1 MKNKKG
7 RIAIICTMGIYAMG
21 AAAFAD
27 SQSSQKPMP
36 ENTVQEDAVQEDKG
50 LTSVILSFFARDDK
64 EKNVGP
70 EVSLLKSP
78 PKEKA
83 DKYITLSEPVT
94 SEHDVTAGFG
104 APKNKLFIQHSAA
117 VKSSLIFHMGNAG
130 FSTARPSGF
139 TGMGAATT
147 GQQITFSYGNA
158 PAGQDSGA
166 VGISFGSQFLVEP
179 SSVMSPLYEA
189 SGFGSGYDQ
198 LNMRQAYN
206 LSVDMGYAGFKF
218 GASYSQEKMNR
229 DSGMKGFDIGLGYA
243 GGKWGAD
250 VRFGEYKR
258 ERDLFFAT
266 TEEFYDTVYALEIG
280 AAYHIHSNIRF
291 TGRFTYYAY
300 GQENDLDA
308 LRSSQVFFLG
318 TNVNF

>member
-7 RIAIICTMGIYAMG
+7 RIAVICTIGIYAMG

-27 SQSSQKPMP
+27 SQSSQ
-36 ENTVQEDAVQEDKG
+36 NSAQESVQEDKG
-50 LTSVILSFFARDDK
+50 LTSIILSFFARDDK

-70 EVSLLKSP
+70 EALLLKRP

-83 DKYITLSEPVT
+83 DKYITLSESGA
-94 SEHDVTAGFG
+94 SEHGVNAGFG
-104 APKNKLFIQHSAA
+104 QPKNKLFIQQSAA
-117 VKSSLIFHMGNAG
+117 VKSSLIFHMGNTGLA
-130 FSTARPSGF
+130 TDRPSGF
-139 TGMGAATT
+139 TGLGTTTT

-158 PAGQDSGA
+158 PAGQDSGTL
-166 VGISFGSQFLVEP
+166 GISFGSQFLVDP
-179 SSVMSPLYEA
+179 SSIMSPLYEGTGA
-189 SGFGSGYDQ
+189 GARYGSGYDR
-198 LNMRQAYN
+198 LNTRQAYN

-218 GASYSQEKMNR
+218 GASYSQEKIYN
-229 DSGMKGFDIGLGYA
+229 DSGMKGFDIGLGYTSR
-243 GGKWGAD
+243 KWGAD
-250 VRFGEYKR
+250 VRIGEYKR

-308 LRSSQVFFLG
+308 LRNSQVFFLG

>member
-7 RIAIICTMGIYAMG
+7 RIAIICTIGIYAMG
-21 AAAFAD
+21 AVAFAD
-27 SQSSQKPMP
+27 SQASQ
-36 ENTVQEDAVQEDKG
+36 NSVQEEKG
-50 LTSVILSFFARDDK
+50 LTSVILSFFAPGDK

-70 EVSLLKSP
+70 EALLLKSP

-94 SEHDVTAGFG
+94 SESIGSKNAVNAAFG
-104 APKNKLFIQHSAA
+104 QPKNELFIQQSTIL
-117 VKSSLIFHMGNAG
+117 KTSLIFHMGNAG
-130 FSTARPSGF
+130 FSAARPSGF
-139 TGMGAATT
+139 TGLGATT
-147 GQQITFSYGNA
+147 TGHQVTFSYGNA
-158 PAGQDSGA
+158 PAGPDSGA
-166 VGISFGSQFLVEP
+166 LGISFGSQFLVEP
-179 SSVMSPLYEA
+179 SSIMSPLYEGPGTGA
-189 SGFGSGYDQ
+189 GYDQ
-198 LNMRQAYN
+198 LNTRQAYN

-218 GASYSQEKMNR
+218 GASYSQEKIYN
-229 DSGMKGFDIGLGYA
+229 DSGMKGFDIRLGYA
-243 GGKWGAD
+243 SRKWGAD

-300 GQENDLDA
+300 GQENDMDA

>member
-7 RIAIICTMGIYAMG
+7 RIAIICTIGIYAMG
-21 AAAFAD
+21 TVAFAD
-27 SQSSQKPMP
+27 SQSSQKSI
-36 ENTVQEDAVQEDKG
+36 QEDKG

-64 EKNVGP
+64 DKNVGP

-83 DKYITLSEPVT
+83 DKYITLSEPAT
-94 SEHDVTAGFG
+94 SEQTMNAGFG
-104 APKNKLFIQHSAA
+104 QPKNKFFIQQSAA
-117 VKSSLIFHMGNAG
+117 VKSSLIFHMGNTGLA
-130 FSTARPSGF
+130 TDRPSGF
-139 TGMGAATT
+139 TGLGTTTT

-158 PAGQDSGA
+158 PTGLDSGA
-166 VGISFGSQFLVEP
+166 LGISFGSQFLVEP
-179 SSVMSPLYEA
+179 SSIMSPLYE
-189 SGFGSGYDQ
+189 GPGTGYGSGYDQ
-198 LNMRQAYN
+198 INTRQAYN

-218 GASYSQEKMNR
+218 GASFSQEKIYN
-229 DSGMKGFDIGLGYA
+229 DSGMKGFDIGLGYTSK
-243 GGKWGAD
+243 KWGAD